1 MYNVVRVAV
10 KGSAGDSKGLVERL
24 RRVDLPNS
32 AVYFDEHTNGATFLV
47 DEDKMREFAAEVK
60 TTIST
65 NGFSGRIVGS
75 TGCSDGSFL
84 LIIAQAS
91 NSLSELDD
99 ERASKLWR

>member
-1 MYNVVRVAV
+1 MYNVVRVAI
-10 KGSAGDSKGLVERL
+10 KGSAGEYKGLVERL
-24 RRVDLPNS
+24 RRVDLQNS

-47 DEDKMREFAAEVK
+47 DKDKMKEFAGEVK
-60 TTIST
+60 NTIST

-84 LIIAQAS
+84 LMIGQGG

-99 ERASKLWR
+99 DRASKLWR

>member
-10 KGSAGDSKGLVERL
+10 KGSAGGYKGLIERL

-32 AVYFDEHTNGATFLV
+32 AVYFDEHVNGATFLV
-47 DEDKMREFAAEVK
+47 DETKMKEFAGEVK

-75 TGCSDGSFL
+75 TSCSDGTYL
-84 LIIAQAS
+84 LIIAQAG
-91 NSLSELDD
+91 NTLSELDD
-99 ERASKLWR
+99 ERANNLWR